1 MGMYVLARDLS
12 TFRNKS
18 AINVR
23 VHDEQLVLFTVK
35 KMFSAVHAHIPKT
48 LVDNFRHSF
57 VEQKVYVVK
66 NFFVITNFYTYKTS
80 PHRFMLKFNADTILK
95 EFNFEKFPWHMYRLR
110 PFPSLKDGEVKL
122 CSYDV
127 TQVSLD
133 KDLTSELHLSDGDD
147 DSDEG
152 FLSDEAD
159 GPVATLGMTIPHEG
173 SEGPVKRSLLD
184 ELSSTKESKKTRE
197 SVVKVE
203 KID

>member
-1 MGMYVLARDLS
+1 
-12 TFRNKS
+12 
-18 AINVR
+18 
-23 VHDEQLVLFTVK
+23 
-35 KMFSAVHAHIPKT
+35 
-48 LVDNFRHSF
+48 
-57 VEQKVYVVK
+57 
-66 NFFVITNFYTYKTS
+66 
-80 PHRFMLKFNADTILK
+80 
-95 EFNFEKFPWHMYRLR
+95 MYRLR
-110 PFPSLKDGEVKL
+110 PFKELIGSILNSSNCGVVAILSGEKWCIRDGEVKL

>member
-1 MGMYVLARDLS
+1 MGMNVLARDLS

-18 AINVR
+18 AINLR
-23 VHDEQLVLFTVK
+23 VHDEQ
-35 KMFSAVHAHIPKT
+35 
-48 LVDNFRHSF
+48 
-57 VEQKVYVVK
+57 
-66 NFFVITNFYTYKTS
+66 
-80 PHRFMLKFNADTILK
+80 
-95 EFNFEKFPWHMYRLR
+95 
-110 PFPSLKDGEVKL
+110 
-122 CSYDV
+122 
-127 TQVSLD
+127 
-133 KDLTSELHLSDGDD
+133 
-147 DSDEG
+147 G